1 MDNINRIGYDA
12 LRGIYNVLDK
22 IYIMTLFIV
31 AFDDQQCYAELLF
44 GDVDKCIK
52 MLQERYD
59 EDIMDFHKYLNL
71 DNSDNADGIEEMK
84 VELIKGLDDNNYLK
98 SLYEEDEF
106 ALVIYEMDKRLNQMD
121 KNSIEL
127 NVKMFS
133 DLLN

>member
-12 LRGIYNVLDK
+12 LRGIYNVQDK

-71 DNSDNADGIEEMK
+71 DNSNNADGIEEMK

-121 KNSIEL
+121 KNSIKL

>member
-12 LRGIYNVLDK
+12 LRGIYNVQDK

-71 DNSDNADGIEEMK
+71 DNSNNADSIEEMK

-121 KNSIEL
+121 KNSIKL

>member
-12 LRGIYNVLDK
+12 LRGIYNVQDK

-71 DNSDNADGIEEMK
+71 DNGNNADGIEEMK

-121 KNSIEL
+121 KNSIKL

>member
-12 LRGIYNVLDK
+12 LRGIYNVQDK
-22 IYIMTLFIV
+22 IYTMTLFIV

-71 DNSDNADGIEEMK
+71 DNSNNADGIEEMK

-121 KNSIEL
+121 KNSIKL